1 MKYRWSIA
9 PATPLLDPAAGQGR
23 GSAPSLVA
31 RCLANRGI
39 REPEAVERYL
49 QPRLRDLADPF
60 RLPEMDRA
68 VERLLAARE
77 RGEAVT
83 VFGDYDVDGISATAL
98 LQDALGQLGWSL
110 HSYLPDRF
118 GEGYGLTLEAA
129 RNCLAEQRTPLLLA
143 VDCGSTAVEPIAW
156 LREQGVEVL
165 VLDHHQVG
173 PRRPAATALVNP
185 QLGPTDR
192 ELCSVGLAFKLVHA
206 LVKEGRTRVGPPF
219 TDFDLRPLLDLV
231 ALGTVADLVPLT
243 GENRILVRHGLER
256 LSSTNR
262 PGLVALKELAGVE
275 GEVTPGHVGFQ
286 LGPRLNAAGRLE
298 TAGQALDLLLATS
311 EDPARRLAAAL
322 DAVNR
327 ERQAIERRM
336 AEDAIGMVRSRF
348 DPGRDYVIV
357 EGQLQWHI
365 GVVGI
370 VASRVLREFHRPTLI
385 IGGDG
390 KVWRGSGRSIRG
402 FDLAAALRECD
413 DLLVRHGGHAMAAG
427 VTLDPDRLDA
437 LRERLNTLA
446 RSHLKPE
453 DLIPEIRLDA
463 EASVAELGVESLEAL
478 GALAP
483 FGMENPPVQVALQGL
498 RHARPPQRIGREQ
511 QHWRLTVT
519 DGTGQMECVW
529 WGAGTQEPPA
539 GEFDLAG
546 APELN
551 VFQDTARPRLK
562 VLDWKPAR

>member
-9 PATPLLDPAAGQGR
+9 PETPLLDL
-23 GSAPSLVA
+23 SASRIPETSVPLVA
-31 RCLANRGI
+31 RCLGHRGV
-39 REPEAVERYL
+39 REPAAAARYL
-49 QPRLRDLADPF
+49 HPRLRDLADPF
-60 RLPEMDRA
+60 RLPGMDRA
-68 VERLLAARE
+68 VDRLLAARE

-83 VFGDYDVDGISATAL
+83 LFGDYDVDGITATAL
-98 LQDALGQLGWSL
+98 LQDALGRLGWTL
-110 HSYLPDRF
+110 RSYLPDRF
-118 GEGYGLTLEAA
+118 GEGYGLTPEAA
-129 RNCLAEQRTPLLLA
+129 RNCLAQQHTPLLLA
-143 VDCGSTAVEPIAW
+143 VDCGSTAIEAIDW
-156 LREQGVEVL
+156 LRAQGVEVL

-173 PRRPAATALVNP
+173 PQPPAAVALVNP

-206 LVKEGRTRVGPPF
+206 VVKEGRTRLGPPF
-219 TDFDLRPLLDLV
+219 ADFDLRPLLDLV

-256 LSSTNR
+256 LGSTDR

-275 GEVTPGHVGFQ
+275 GEINPGHVGFQ

-298 TAGQALDLLLATS
+298 TAGQALDLLLADA
-311 EDPARRLAAAL
+311 EEPARRLAAAL

-390 KVWRGSGRSIRG
+390 PVWRGSGRSIRG

-427 VTLDPDRLDA
+427 ITLDPGRMEA
-437 LRERLNTLA
+437 LRERLNDLA
-446 RSHLKPE
+446 RRRLTPA
-453 DLIPEIRLDA
+453 DLVPEIRLDA
-463 EASVAELGVESLEAL
+463 VAAVAELSLDCLA
-478 GALAP
+478 ALA
-483 FGMENPPVQVALQGL
+483 AL
-498 RHARPPQRIGREQ
+498 A
-511 QHWRLTVT
+511 
-519 DGTGQMECVW
+519 
-529 WGAGTQEPPA
+529 
-539 GEFDLAG
+539 
-546 APELN
+546 
-551 VFQDTARPRLK
+551 
-562 VLDWKPAR
+562 